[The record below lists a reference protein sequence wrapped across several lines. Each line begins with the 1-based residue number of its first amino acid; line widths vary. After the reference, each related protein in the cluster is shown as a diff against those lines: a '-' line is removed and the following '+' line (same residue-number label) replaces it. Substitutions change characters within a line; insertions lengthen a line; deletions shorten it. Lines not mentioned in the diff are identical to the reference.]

1 MRPEERL
8 VRRPYRKGILLAIA
22 IIIGATMGHAAP
34 QDRPDE
40 NTQLRAAFLYWQKG
54 YALHML
60 GQYEVAARLFRLSI
74 EASPTAEGHTFLGWS
89 LSHLDRPEEAIGE
102 CKKAIAID
110 PDYGNPYNDIGV
122 YLIDLGRA
130 EEAVPWFE
138 KAMQAKRYCCY
149 QFPHFNM
156 GRILL
161 IQGLIEKAERAFER
175 ALSYEPDYLPA
186 RKALEYV
193 YSLQGEP
200 L

>member
-1 MRPEERL
+1 
-8 VRRPYRKGILLAIA
+8 
-22 IIIGATMGHAAP
+22 MGHAAP

-60 GQYEVAARLFRLSI
+60 GQYEAAARHFRLSV

-89 LSHLDRPEEAIGE
+89 LSHQDRTEEAIEE

-110 PDYGNPYNDIGV
+110 PDYGNPYNDIGA
-122 YLIDLGRA
+122 YLIHLGRA
-130 EEAVPWFE
+130 EEAIPWFE
-138 KAMQAKRYCCY
+138 KAMRAKRYCCY

-175 ALSYEPDYLPA
+175 ALSYEPDYLLA

-193 YSLQGEP
+193 RSLKGEA